1 MRVWVNSPLFVPFL
15 ESHMCRSITSLVV
28 LGSNFVHLTFHSSSD
43 HKAELS
49 VLAALSLTMIF
60 VLVQK
65 RCSLTSKVAM
75 AFGLLGIYCYR
86 AAIGN
91 VLFPWQPDNKDISK

>member
-15 ESHMCRSITSLVV
+15 ESHVCRPITSLVV
-28 LGSNFVHLTFHSSSD
+28 LDSNFWHLTFHPSSD

-49 VLAALSLTMIF
+49 VLAVLSLAMIF

-86 AAIGN
+86 AAVGN
-91 VLFPWQPDNKDISK
+91 VLFPWKQDNKDVSK